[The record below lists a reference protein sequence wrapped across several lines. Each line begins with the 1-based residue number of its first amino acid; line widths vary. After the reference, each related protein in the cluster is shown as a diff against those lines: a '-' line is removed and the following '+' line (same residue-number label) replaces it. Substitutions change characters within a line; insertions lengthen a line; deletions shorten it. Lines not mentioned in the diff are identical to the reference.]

1 MTIELISIIAL
12 AGLIIALFRWLKQDI
27 RDSNNRIDKLSNE
40 IKEQGHILGEI
51 RERLSRL
58 EGLIEACSDLSQLY
72 LHRTI
77 PTNRT
82 ARPEK
87 GTALKFLQ

>member
-51 RERLSRL
+51 RQRLARL
-58 EGLIEACSDLSQLY
+58 EGLIEGLFRSQPI
-72 LHRTI
+72 I
-77 PTNRT
+77 PSPDNPDEQNR
-82 ARPEK
+82 A
-87 GTALKFLQ
+87 A

>member
-58 EGLIEACSDLSQLY
+58 EGLIEGLFRSRSITPSPDNPDEQ
-72 LHRTI
+72 
-77 PTNRT
+77 NR
-82 ARPEK
+82 A
-87 GTALKFLQ
+87 A

>member
-12 AGLIIALFRWLKQDI
+12 AGLIIGLFHWLKQDI
-27 RDSNNRIDKLSNE
+27 RDLHNRIDNLSNE

-58 EGLIEACSDLSQLY
+58 EGLIEGLFRS
-72 LHRTI
+72 RPII
-77 PTNRT
+77 PSPDNPDEQNR
-82 ARPEK
+82 A
-87 GTALKFLQ
+87 A